1 MKKMNQRTKSILLII
16 LGIVTGIGLISY
28 QFNGQSVKNDPV
40 QSGQVEQA
48 GDEPE
53 IAAAHSFIIKKEDLQ
68 LVAIQNASKAIE
80 WQISGRVVP
89 KNTTQLFSEVQGKVQ
104 SHSFRLKEGIS
115 FRKGDILLQLDSKE
129 FALQL
134 EAQRSAFLNILT
146 GMMPDLKADYPD
158 NYENW
163 LKYVRNYQSGQSLSP
178 LPTTRSDGEKYFVTS
193 NQIYS
198 NYYNIKAQEERLE
211 KFRIVAPYNGLVT
224 EALADEGSLVSPG
237 QMLGKIINNRSFELE
252 AAASLEVASKLQMG
266 DRITFRSNEIEGQ
279 WTGKVLRI
287 NDIVDRKTQNIP
299 VYFQIS
305 GARLKAGMYLEG
317 SLYGTP
323 HADVFAIPATALTR
337 DDKVLLLSENVITG
351 KKVEL
356 VDFMRDSILVRGLSD
371 NDLMITNQFEVPVE
385 GLKLSL

>member
-1 MKKMNQRTKSILLII
+1 MKKMNQSTKSILLMI

-28 QFNGQSVKNDPV
+28 QFNGQVAENDPV
-40 QSGQVEQA
+40 QPAKAQDSGDEQA
-48 GDEPE
+48 LTT
-53 IAAAHSFIIKKEDLQ
+53 AHSFVVKKEDLE

-89 KNTTQLFSEVQGKVQ
+89 KNTTQLFSEVQGKVL
-104 SHSFRLKEGIS
+104 SHSFKLKEGIS
-115 FRKGDILLQLDSKE
+115 FRKGEVLLQLDSKE

-146 GMMPDLKADYPD
+146 GMMPDLKADYPG

-163 LKYVRNYQSGQSLSP
+163 LKYVREYQSGQSLSP
-178 LPTTRSDGEKYFVTS
+178 LPPTRSEGEKYFVTS

-224 EALADEGSLVSPG
+224 DAMADEGSLVSPG
-237 QMLGKIINNRSFELE
+237 QMLGTIINNRSFELE
-252 AAASLEVASKLQMG
+252 AAASLEVASKLRVG
-266 DRITFRSNEIEGQ
+266 DLVTFKSNEIEGQ

-305 GARLKAGMYLEG
+305 GTKLKAGMYLEG
-317 SLYGTP
+317 SLSGTP
-323 HADVFAIPATALTR
+323 YADVFAIPVSALTR

-371 NDLMITNQFEVPVE
+371 NDVLITNQFEVPVE